1 MSLPLGDVGILMV
14 IGLCGTTLAY
24 LVISR
29 RDL

>member
-1 MSLPLGDVGILMV
+1 MPLPPGDVGVLMV
-14 IGLCGTTLAY
+14 IGLCGTMLAY